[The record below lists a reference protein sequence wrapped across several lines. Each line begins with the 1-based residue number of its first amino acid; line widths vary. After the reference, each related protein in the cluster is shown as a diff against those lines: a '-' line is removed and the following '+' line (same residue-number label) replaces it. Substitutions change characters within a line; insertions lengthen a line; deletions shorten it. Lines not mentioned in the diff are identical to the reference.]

1 MADAHHPKFGK
12 LIDFLLRIPA
22 LDSNDTPTRGIGSG
36 EETDGGWWVKF
47 SIDIDHELGWRTV
60 QELASVLNSL
70 SLEEGLATVFKPVSP
85 PPYLNGGPE
94 DFLSWVIEGAP
105 QLAPGTVASMLEDR
119 LPQPVEDEEA
129 WLDEGE
135 DDDEEDLEADDEDEE
150 GPFGSLDD
158 D

>member
-1 MADAHHPKFGK
+1 
-12 LIDFLLRIPA
+12 
-22 LDSNDTPTRGIGSG
+22 
-36 EETDGGWWVKF
+36 
-47 SIDIDHELGWRTV
+47 
-60 QELASVLNSL
+60 
-70 SLEEGLATVFKPVSP
+70 
-85 PPYLNGGPE
+85 
-94 DFLSWVIEGAP
+94 
-105 QLAPGTVASMLEDR
+105 MLEDR